1 MKKKFTVKIPE
12 HYDADDT
19 RRLILA
25 LSDYGATD
33 ITGNEGVVI
42 GKITKQSRDT
52 ILGELNNRG
61 LSHNIK
67 PKRTFWKQENDMGEM
82 EIRDDRIVE
91 AILGIIAI
99 FIFPRMITTKLMDYY
114 WFQQFGLEN
123 IVFMKNFTT
132 FMYMFVAIFIIM
144 TVVSQINWKIMKGW
158 FQKTYDSKPD
168 EVSLYY
174 HIGTVIVSLILSFVI
189 TAFNWMSWLRYV
201 NRVPFGET
209 DPIFGNDIG
218 FYVFEL
224 PFIKSVLFWSL
235 AFTIVLLIIDILI
248 CSLEDED
255 IAWREKIPLNM
266 RLLTT
271 LAIFIIATFM
281 FLRKYN
287 LLYSN
292 FGVVTGIG
300 YTEMH
305 IWIPAYWIIGL
316 VITLLGIALLFF
328 PLLEKP
334 SEKEGFGVGLAA
346 ILVIVIL
353 IVGLLLTGIVGLA
366 YQDLATKPT
375 ELDKER
381 PYLGYNI
388 KMTRE
393 AYGLDNMKERFYP
406 VATNLDL
413 SILNSPT
420 IENTRI
426 FDYNPLLKFLYQ
438 KHGLR
443 TYYDI
448 HDVDVDRYTINGEP
462 TEVLIAPREMN
473 QDLLSRKTWINEHFV
488 YTHGKGVTVNPV
500 GITDSEGN
508 PVMFV
513 EKIPPVS
520 TVPELEITQSS
531 IYYGQMTN
539 GMIFTNT
546 NQQEFDYPLG
556 ESDSVAHTIYNGTG
570 GIEFST
576 PLRKFVVAW
585 RNSFLGIKIY
595 QANLTSDSRI
605 HIVRNIDDRVEKIV
619 PYLYFDK
626 DPYIV
631 IDDGRLIWM
640 MSGMAYTK
648 KYPYSPGS
656 SINEFTSFN
665 YIRDS
670 VKVVFDAEN
679 GNPTFYLINEDPI
692 MQVYQKIYPGLFRPI
707 SEMPESQKDHLKYPE
722 DLLTYQTKVLSV
734 YQMNNTDIFY
744 NKEDVWKIAREIHG
758 LEETQEVEAYNV
770 MLEIENKT
778 EFMLMLPL
786 TPLKKANMVAWFSV
800 QQDAPNYGD
809 LILYRFPRDAITLGP
824 MQVENLIDEDED
836 ISRDMSLWN
845 TGGSSVIRGNLL
857 VIPIRES
864 LLYIE
869 PVFIVADREDSMP
882 ELKRVIVVY
891 NGKIAMTESLEE
903 SIRQVIDPEE
913 TIVIGGKEKKLTDIE
928 ITMETDEAAM
938 IIIVYDED
946 RKEIGRF
953 PIQGNHTFSVI
964 PQ

>member
-1 MKKKFTVKIPE
+1 MK
-12 HYDADDT
+12 
-19 RRLILA
+19 
-25 LSDYGATD
+25 
-33 ITGNEGVVI
+33 
-42 GKITKQSRDT
+42 
-52 ILGELNNRG
+52 
-61 LSHNIK
+61 
-67 PKRTFWKQENDMGEM
+67 
-82 EIRDDRIVE
+82 
-91 AILGIIAI
+91 
-99 FIFPRMITTKLMDYY
+99 
-114 WFQQFGLEN
+114 
-123 IVFMKNFTT
+123 
-132 FMYMFVAIFIIM
+132 
-144 TVVSQINWKIMKGW
+144 
-158 FQKTYDSKPD
+158 
-168 EVSLYY
+168 
-174 HIGTVIVSLILSFVI
+174 
-189 TAFNWMSWLRYV
+189 
-201 NRVPFGET
+201 
-209 DPIFGNDIG
+209 
-218 FYVFEL
+218 
-224 PFIKSVLFWSL
+224 
-235 AFTIVLLIIDILI
+235 
-248 CSLEDED
+248 
-255 IAWREKIPLNM
+255 EKIPFNM

-271 LAIFIIATFM
+271 LALFIIATFM

-287 LLYSN
+287 LLYSS
-292 FGVVTGIG
+292 FGVVEGIG

-305 IWIPAYWIIGL
+305 IWIPAYWVIGL
-316 VITLLGIALLFF
+316 LITLLGIAFLAY
-328 PLLEKP
+328 PLTRRS
-334 SEKEGFGVGLAA
+334 SEEGFGIGLTT
-346 ILVIVIL
+346 ILVIIILVI
-353 IVGLLLTGIVGLA
+353 GLLLTGIVGVV
-366 YQDLATKPT
+366 YQEYVTKPA
-375 ELDKER
+375 ELENER
-381 PYLGYNI
+381 PYLDCNI

-393 AYGLDNMKERFYP
+393 AYGLDNMNERFYP
-406 VATNLDL
+406 IGTSLDL
-413 SILNSPT
+413 SILDSST
-420 IENTRI
+420 VKNTRI
-426 FDYNPLLKFLYQ
+426 YAYRPLLMFLDQ

-448 HDVDVDRYTINGEP
+448 QDVDVDRYVIDGEP
-462 TEVLIAPREMN
+462 VEVLIAPREIN
-473 QDLLSRKTWINEHFV
+473 QDLLPRKTWINEHFV

-585 RNSFLGIKIY
+585 RNSFLGLKIY
-595 QANLTSDSRI
+595 QADLTSDSRI
-605 HIVRNIDDRVEKIV
+605 HLIRNVDDRVEKIA

-640 MSGMAYTK
+640 MSGMAYTE

-679 GNPTFYLINEDPI
+679 GNPIFYLINEDPI

-722 DLLTYQTKVLSV
+722 DLLTYQAKVLSV

-758 LEETQEVEAYNV
+758 LEEIQEVEPYNV

-786 TPLKKANMVAWFSV
+786 TPLERANMVAWFSAY
-800 QQDAPNYGD
+800 QDTSNYGN
-809 LILYRFPRDAITLGP
+809 LTLYRFPRDAITHGP
-824 MQVENLIDEDED
+824 MQIENLIDEDED
-836 ISRDMSLWN
+836 ISKDMSLWN
-845 TGGSSVIRGNLL
+845 TGGSSVVRGNLL

-869 PVFIVADREDSMP
+869 PVFILADREDSMP

-903 SIRQVIDPEE
+903 SIRQVIGPEE
-913 TIVIGGKEKKLTDIE
+913 TMKIGGKERKLEDIE
-928 ITMETDEAAM
+928 ITMETDEIAM